1 MKFDF
6 VAPCYFGTESAAAF
20 DFKRIGA
27 ENVAV
32 TDGRVSFSGGADILA
47 AANLYSRCAER
58 ILIRLASYPAKTF
71 DELFDGVYAIPWRS
85 ISPRTRRSR
94 SRGRAFPARSPA
106 CRRARAL

>member
-32 TDGRVSFSGGADILA
+32 TDGRVSFSGGADTPA
-47 AANLYSRCAER
+47 AEAEKSTALKTENTTPNSSTAATT
-58 ILIRLASYPAKTF
+58 IATTRLTQLPFTF
-71 DELFDGVYAIPWRS
+71 
-85 ISPRTRRSR
+85 
-94 SRGRAFPARSPA
+94 
-106 CRRARAL
+106 